1 MEPQESLCS
10 SAGGEEALGQGQGHI
25 CVAPLREGRLAGV
38 AGMHGA
44 RGGCEKLSGSLRL
57 RLPRARGFCRALQ
70 GSAGVDERCGS
81 HSERERELREGCKQ
95 RSDMIRFMF

>member
-1 MEPQESLCS
+1 MGMEPQESLHG

-57 RLPRARGFCRALQ
+57 RLRLRLPRARGFCRALLVSMTGAGLILRGK
-70 GSAGVDERCGS
+70 GS
-81 HSERERELREGCKQ
+81 
-95 RSDMIRFMF
+95 

>member
-1 MEPQESLCS
+1 MAEAEAAEG
-10 SAGGEEALGQGQGHI
+10 AGI
-25 CVAPLREGRLAGV
+25 
-38 AGMHGA
+38 
-44 RGGCEKLSGSLRL
+44 
-57 RLPRARGFCRALQ
+57 LQ

>member
-1 MEPQESLCS
+1 MGMEPQESLHG

-38 AGMHGA
+38 AGMQGA

-57 RLPRARGFCRALQ
+57 RLPRARGFCRALLVSMRGAGLILRGK
-70 GSAGVDERCGS
+70 GS
-81 HSERERELREGCKQ
+81 
-95 RSDMIRFMF
+95 

>member
-1 MEPQESLCS
+1 MEPQESLRG

-57 RLPRARGFCRALQ
+57 RLPRARGSCRALQ

>member
-1 MEPQESLCS
+1 MEPQESLRG

-57 RLPRARGFCRALQ
+57 RLPRARGFCRALLVSMTGAGLILRGK
-70 GSAGVDERCGS
+70 GS
-81 HSERERELREGCKQ
+81 
-95 RSDMIRFMF
+95 